1 MHKHR
6 DKSLCGALE
15 LFFEHFL
22 FSNFKGPFPKVNRY
36 SRNWTV
42 GRSENIWV
50 GGEKQVFIGLLKAK
64 VLLLFL
70 PKSLGGNYLP
80 SPPRTP
86 VSDGPEKYLTN
97 EVFAVKHKF
106 VGFMIVGLKPLQT
119 KD

>member
-1 MHKHR
+1 MHKNR

-15 LFFEHFL
+15 LFFENFL
-22 FSNFKGPFPKVNRY
+22 FCNFKGPFPKVNRY

-42 GRSENIWV
+42 GRSENLWG

-70 PKSLGGNYLP
+70 PKSFGAIVPLHPLLP
-80 SPPRTP
+80 ASN
-86 VSDGPEKYLTN
+86 GPEKYLTN

-106 VGFMIVGLKPLQT
+106 VGFMIVGLRPLQT